1 MSLVLRILIV
11 IFIASL
17 FTYCSKNAKN
27 TNDGRANTMNTDT
40 SRPGDAGKVE
50 GDDPPAYLAYK
61 RDLPY
66 LQTVE
71 PPQIRLAFRG
81 GTVPLPAGAKD
92 AVTAH
97 WKEAIKYYYNDYFD
111 KPKDAS
117 EIVDREDVWEKF
129 CRETDKK
136 LENVSISAPDG
147 SRYINNEEARSI
159 HNFINQ
165 AAIRLVGKV
174 KSVEPR

>member
-1 MSLVLRILIV
+1 MSLVLRILV
-11 IFIASL
+11 VLFIASL
-17 FTYCSKNAKN
+17 FIQCSKNAKN
-27 TNDGRANTMNTDT
+27 TNGGRANTQTTDT
-40 SRPGDAGKVE
+40 SRPGDPGRVE

-66 LQTVE
+66 LQTIE

-81 GTVPLPAGAKD
+81 GIVPIPAGAKD

-117 EIVDREDVWEKF
+117 EIMDREDKWENF

-136 LENVSISAPDG
+136 LEDVSISAPDG
-147 SRYINNEEARSI
+147 SRYLTNEEARDI
-159 HNFINQ
+159 HNFLNQ
-165 AAIRLVGKV
+165 AAIRIVGKV
-174 KSVEPR
+174 KSVESQ